1 MERIFGDL
9 MVAAGVQDISRAGD
23 WVDFDSSDSGS
34 DLKGLWETGERRGV
48 DGDTESMLSGIYYS
62 ARSSL
67 NL

>member
-1 MERIFGDL
+1 
-9 MVAAGVQDISRAGD
+9 MVAAGVQDINRAGD

-48 DGDTESMLSGIYYS
+48 DGDTESMISGIYYS